1 MLRYKSIH
9 IQDLLEES
17 YKTLMNE
24 IKQLYKWGNIP
35 CQWKD
40 IKMPVL
46 SSLIYKLSNPGQNT
60 SRSFWGYQQTDSEVY
75 TKR

>member
-1 MLRYKSIH
+1 MRKAI
-9 IQDLLEES
+9 
-17 YKTLMNE
+17 KLMNE

-46 SSLIYKLSNPGQNT
+46 SSLIYLIK
-60 SRSFWGYQQTDSEVY
+60 
-75 TKR
+75 